1 MKKNT
6 WIAVGIS
13 LAVIGFFFFG
23 GDIATFFTTGQ
34 IGSANVVQSGS
45 VNNPQGGTL
54 IIQDETVGTGAVAEN
69 GDVLTVNYVGT
80 LTDGTKF
87 DSSIDRGTPF
97 QFTLGAGQVI
107 QGWEQGFVGMKV
119 GGKRKLIIPPS
130 LAYGANQVGPIP
142 PNSTLIFEVELLKV
156 QPPTGASGSATST
169 ITQQ

>member
-6 WIAVGIS
+6 WIAVGVS
-13 LAVIGFFFFG
+13 LVVIGFFFFG
-23 GDIATFFTTGQ
+23 GDVTSFFATGQ
-34 IGSANVVQSGS
+34 IGNANVVQSGS
-45 VNNPQGGTL
+45 VNNTQDGSL
-54 IIQDETVGTGAVAEN
+54 IIQDETVGTGAVAQN

-107 QGWEQGFVGMKV
+107 QGWEQGFAGMKV

-130 LAYGANQVGPIP
+130 LGYGANQVGPIP
-142 PNSTLIFEVELLKV
+142 PNSTLIFEVELLSV
-156 QPPTGASGSATST
+156 QPSAATNGSGTST
-169 ITQQ
+169 VTQQ